1 MSLGRNG
8 LGVRTRLEGAAK
20 TIREMKPRMAVSIY
34 HNNEDIFTLPDYIR
48 SLCPDY
54 KFYLRHHCFNSCELV
69 LYCA

>member
-1 MSLGRNG
+1 
-8 LGVRTRLEGAAK
+8 
-20 TIREMKPRMAVSIY
+20 MAVSIY